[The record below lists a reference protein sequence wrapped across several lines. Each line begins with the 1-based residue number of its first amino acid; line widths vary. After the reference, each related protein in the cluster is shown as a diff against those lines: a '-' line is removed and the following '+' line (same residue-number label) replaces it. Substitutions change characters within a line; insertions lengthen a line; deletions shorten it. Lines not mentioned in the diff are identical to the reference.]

1 MKPVQSILVTHHGSH
16 LETIHG
22 VAVTSARA
30 LLAAGNPANVTTHP
44 WSAWLSDAYTKIV
57 KRTSEAKIRKA
68 HAEFGGSIAKDPRT
82 GFTVCALPP
91 MLDTP
96 ENRRRIPGQVSGTER
111 PKPEEHVILPEGR
124 WIVLNGS
131 LGMSTGKASAQA
143 AHVRTLMA
151 LQGVSQDEGGPQVL
165 WASNDLFTALLSDPR
180 TRIVSRDNGLTE
192 IAKGSTTGLLVEAGT
207 R

>member
-30 LLAAGNPANVTTHP
+30 LLTEGDPSTTVAHP
-44 WSAWLSDAYTKIV
+44 WSAWLNDAYTKIV
-57 KRTSEAKIRKA
+57 KRTSEAKIRKT

-96 ENRRRIPGQVSGTER
+96 ENRGRIPGQVSGTER
-111 PKPEEHVILPEGR
+111 PKPEEHSTLPEGR
-124 WIVLNGS
+124 WIVLNGG

-151 LQGVSQDEGGPQVL
+151 LQGVSQDEGNPQVL
-165 WASNDLFTALLSDPR
+165 WASSDLFSALLDDPR

-192 IAKGSTTGLLVEAGT
+192 IAKGSVTGLLVEAET